1 MGRYLGS
8 KTEIKEALKNKDWSF
23 LEYAIDF
30 EKNICELESDVHN
43 SDDPEEI
50 ANRTLIA
57 GAEFYDAEWCGVVE
71 VDLFLNKWARSGGIA
86 RKQKKH

>member
-30 EKNICELESDVHN
+30 EKIFVSWKVMCITVM
-43 SDDPEEI
+43 I
-50 ANRTLIA
+50 
-57 GAEFYDAEWCGVVE
+57 
-71 VDLFLNKWARSGGIA
+71 
-86 RKQKKH
+86 QKKLQIEH